1 MRKNKRHFRLNR
13 KYSVVVIPST
23 PLEILLSVTS
33 YVWFYNRYK
42 EYCVHTT
49 CNDKL
54 KALLHLIKRVEKDYY
69 LQIIGRKWNDMI
81 IRTLVRKNGTWIF
94 KKEVRTKRGL
104 TFVMSMQFVKDLK
117 DIIYI

>member
-1 MRKNKRHFRLNR
+1 
-13 KYSVVVIPST
+13 
-23 PLEILLSVTS
+23 
-33 YVWFYNRYK
+33 
-42 EYCVHTT
+42 
-49 CNDKL
+49 
-54 KALLHLIKRVEKDYY
+54 
-69 LQIIGRKWNDMI
+69 MI